1 MMINLSLGANTEYL
15 TLSEKVTLSNPVFV
29 FVFQN
34 DQNKTK
40 IICVATDT
48 SVAAEGA
55 ARRNKFTFTVQA
67 SPTWTSGQI
76 LPPNYGDYTYYAYE
90 CSTVVGLV
98 EATILVADIRTYVPT
113 YFTTLLETG
122 KMRYHEAATTDYAYL
137 DSESQ
142 TKSYEPSV

>member
-1 MMINLSLGANTEYL
+1 MINLSSGSNTEYF
-15 TLSEKVTLSNPVFV
+15 TLSEKVTLTSPTYI

-40 IICVATDT
+40 IMCTASDV
-48 SVAAEGA
+48 SVDAEGS

-67 SPTWTSGQI
+67 SPNWLLGQL

-90 CSTVVGLV
+90 YSGAIGALNYN
-98 EATILVADIRTYVPT
+98 TIIAADIRTYVPT

-122 KMRYHEAATTDYAYL
+122 KMKYNEPSATDYSYL
-137 DSESQ
+137 DNEPQ
-142 TKSYEPSV
+142 TKSYEPS

>member
-1 MMINLSLGANTEYL
+1 MINLTSGANTEYF

-40 IICVATDT
+40 VMCIATDV
-48 SVAAEGA
+48 SVDAEGS
-55 ARRNKFTFTVQA
+55 ARRNKFTLTIQA
-67 SPTWTSGQI
+67 SPNWLSGQL

-90 CSTVVGLV
+90 CSDPVALNYD
-98 EATILVADIRTYVPT
+98 TIIAADIRTYVPT

-122 KMRYHEAATTDYAYL
+122 KMRYHEGATTDNAYL

-142 TKSYEPSV
+142 TKSYEPTV